1 MGMGL
6 EMQMQMKAAIVP
18 RKYGGVWGYCSICSH
33 EDSEEIILGDL
44 KWLVAWDR
52 ATKWDYC
59 QDCVNDA
66 LTADALLVNAGNLLN
81 MRHPHG
87 CGEIP
92 PR

>member
-1 MGMGL
+1 MGM
-6 EMQMQMKAAIVP
+6 EMQMQMKSAIVP

-59 QDCVNDA
+59 Q
-66 LTADALLVNAGNLLN
+66 
-81 MRHPHG
+81 
-87 CGEIP
+87 
-92 PR
+92 